1 MKNMIRH
8 FTTEYDLY
16 LQDESRKKG
25 YADTISFP
33 MSNEEVSGIVRYCS
47 ENDIM
52 ITTRSSGTGVGG
64 GAVPFGG
71 HIMSLE
77 RIKHLEMSSDGMSVI
92 AGAGCSLNEINR
104 FVNIRTGGDLFLPPD
119 PTEGT
124 AGVGGMVSCN
134 SSGARTY
141 MYGPMRNY
149 IKRLKIVM
157 SDGNILD
164 IERGEFFASGR
175 KFEFR
180 SETGSD
186 NDQARVLSGELPGY
200 EMPKVKNAAGYYI
213 KEDMDLIDLFIG
225 AEGTLGIVTEA
236 EFSLVEKPKYIWGII
251 AFFRNEENGI
261 DFSEMVKD
269 CDELRNSIMSVEFFD
284 KGSLEILREKAGS
297 SKGSGR
303 FRIIPSEFK
312 EAVFTE
318 LKGEA
323 HEDMILALKRLED
336 LITAAGGNPDD
347 AWCAVSGRSFEAF
360 KELRHATPEG
370 VNNRIAEIKKS
381 CPAIT
386 KLGSDMSVPGKL
398 FKETVKMYKRDLE
411 NAGLEYVMFGH
422 IGDSHLHV
430 NIISRNEEEYFK
442 GKEIF
447 AGWAEH
453 MGMIGGSISAEHGVG
468 KLKREFLVKMYG
480 EKSVDEMRELKRI
493 FDPKGLLGRD
503 NIFLWDIVR

>member
-1 MKNMIRH
+1 MKKSIRN
-8 FTTEYDLY
+8 FTNEYDLY
-16 LQDESRKKG
+16 LQDESRKTG
-25 YADTISFP
+25 YAETVSFP
-33 MSNEEVSGIVRYCS
+33 KDIEEAASTVKYCC
-47 ENDIM
+47 ENDVPV
-52 ITTRSSGTGVGG
+52 TVRSGGTGVGA

-71 HIMSLE
+71 HLMSME
-77 RIKHLEMSSDGMSVI
+77 KIKGLKMGADGMSVI

-104 FVNIRTGGDLFLPPD
+104 FITINTGGNLFLPPD
-119 PTEGT
+119 PTEGS
-124 AGVGGMVSCN
+124 AGAGGMVSCN

-141 MYGPMRNY
+141 MYGPVRNY
-149 IKRLKIVM
+149 VKRLTIIL
-157 SDGNILD
+157 SDGKILD
-164 IERGEFFASGR
+164 IERGKIFASGR
-175 KFEFR
+175 NFEING
-180 SETGSD
+180 EALGGTGKI
-186 NDQARVLSGELPGY
+186 SGKLPGY
-200 EMPKVKNAAGYYI
+200 IMPKVKNAAGYYI
-213 KEDMDLIDLFIG
+213 CDDMDLIDIFIG
-225 AEGTLGIVTEA
+225 SEGTLGIVAEA
-236 EFSLVEKPKYIWGII
+236 EFSLIKKPENIWGII

-261 DFSEMVKD
+261 DFSEMVKG
-269 CDELRNSIMSVEFFD
+269 CDDLSNSIMSVEFFD
-284 KGSLEILREKAGS
+284 QGSLELLREKAEA
-297 SKGSGR
+297 SKGSGG